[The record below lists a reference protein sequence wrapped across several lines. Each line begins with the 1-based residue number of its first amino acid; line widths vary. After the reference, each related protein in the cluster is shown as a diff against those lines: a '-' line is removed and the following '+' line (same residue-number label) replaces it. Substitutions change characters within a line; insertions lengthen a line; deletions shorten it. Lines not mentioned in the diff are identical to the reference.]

1 MKSKTLMFAVG
12 VVLLAELATPFLLV
26 AQELRYKLIV
36 LGTLGGPQSYGD
48 AGHNAA
54 NINNRGTAVGV
65 ADTSTADPF
74 FPNFNPVFS
83 GQSTGMYPLVYHVFT
98 TRGGGLADLGGLP
111 IAGLPGG
118 GDSNASFITENGL
131 VSGQALNGSIDP
143 ISGWP
148 AADAVLWKDD
158 HIINLGTL
166 GGQESLAGRV
176 NSRGQV
182 TGFATNGISDPF
194 SIFYFLFGGHITN
207 GTQTRAFIWDE
218 RNGMRDIGT
227 LGGPDAVGPYINER
241 GQIAGSSYT
250 NSTPNPTGVPTIDPF
265 LWDHGKMIDLGTLGG
280 TSGSP
285 GGLNNR
291 GDICG
296 ISNTIGDQTAH
307 VFLWT
312 PPGPIRDLG
321 TLGGPNAYEVGG
333 MNDAGECVG
342 LADTP
347 TSTHGFLWNGSEMID
362 VGTLAGDCFSGAF
375 GINARTQVV
384 GNSISCD
391 FTAFRAFL
399 WQNGHIIDLNVFV
412 PPGSDLTLTDVE
424 QINDGGEMF
433 GEGVLSNGD
442 SRAFLLIPVGND
454 DPDGITATA
463 ENLAALA
470 SKSRQTSAIGV
481 TTQREMLS
489 AWRAKH
495 SGRFRIPKLQ

>member
-158 HIINLGTL
+158 HIIDLRML
-166 GGQESLAGRV
+166 GGQESQAGRV

-280 TSGSP
+280 TLGSP

-296 ISNTIGDQTAH
+296 ISNTLGDQTAH

-424 QINDGGEMF
+424 KINDRGEMF
-433 GEGVLSNGD
+433 GEGM
-442 SRAFLLIPVGND
+442 LLTAIPV
-454 DPDGITATA
+454 
-463 ENLAALA
+463 
-470 SKSRQTSAIGV
+470 
-481 TTQREMLS
+481 
-489 AWRAKH
+489 H
-495 SGRFRIPKLQ
+495 FY